1 MIYTEEQMM
10 NFRPKSKDFQ
20 DFVLDNFNIEGM
32 LLGLPMEEKNGKMIG
47 TKNNL
52 TKEQIKKF
60 HQDNYVETDKGVY
73 NPTIRNP
80 THFELRLRYT
90 DNIVCLDVDG
100 ILENGDCCLTD
111 IWSVPHMKEL
121 FLDCPYTLSRNKQL
135 PHFYFKLDGININE
149 LSNTYVDC
157 FKDLKGDVLFNHC
170 WEKIKDNQMYNY
182 NGELPAY
189 EYEDIKHIFKDGV
202 LDKKEPKPIQHKTFT
217 NSNDLVEELLNLITN
232 EYLQN
237 YQDWCKIVWSAK
249 NCGVAEDFMD
259 TISQK
264 ANNYTLDGFN
274 NVWKSSY
281 PAYTLGTIKYYAKLS
296 NPDEYYNV
304 IQKNDVNFNVIDIHS
319 DKSWANLFMKLCGDN
334 FIFQDGCLYVY
345 HNEKWRIDDK
355 HRFIKNQIQET
366 LIEFLNQY
374 KKNNVNH
381 ELKTKED
388 VDKFKEFTKA
398 LSACMKSVCT
408 ISQINSITE
417 NFINILVS
425 AQADLQ
431 NVFDDKPYMFCF
443 ANKSF
448 DLQTGDEIVV
458 QKEDYILQNT
468 NYNYE
473 EPTKE
478 EYDLIHTL
486 ISRIFPNEEI
496 RKCYLSVL
504 FMGMTGI
511 QVEKFFLANGCGR
524 NGKGLINDLYAKL
537 LGDDYFYK
545 LAVDVLTSKS
555 DLSKGAS
562 PQVANMDNKRCIIS
576 SEPDDD
582 YGTKI
587 KMNII
592 KDITGCNTINARQL
606 YSSNTNVR
614 MKQVQILECNK
625 KPQLSGKIDESVM
638 DRIVDIPFVSYFTTD
653 PEQWDEA
660 QNIYPLNTR
669 FKSSEFQ
676 FSHRC
681 ALFKYILDNAP
692 KELYI
697 PPIIKER
704 SSKFVM
710 NNDELYDWFNE
721 TYELTNDDKD
731 ILKMKDV
738 YKEFQAGELYQ
749 SKNKEQKRLLNY
761 KGFIE
766 YISTSIAFKGKY
778 YNDMKKIDGVVYT
791 ERIIKYRLKEND
803 TE

>member
-1 MIYTEEQMM
+1 MIYSVEQLM
-10 NFRPKSKDFQ
+10 NFRPETATHAFKE
-20 DFVLDNFNIEGM
+20 FVVNNFDVDGVFIA
-32 LLGLPMEEKNGKMIG
+32 LPMEEKNGKMIG

-60 HQDNYVETDKGVY
+60 HEDKYVETDKGVY

-90 DNIVCLDVDG
+90 DNIVCVDVDG

-135 PHFYFKLDGININE
+135 PHFYFKLDGINIKE

-157 FKDLKGDVLFNHC
+157 FKDLKGDILFNHC
-170 WEKIKDNQMYNY
+170 WEKINDNQMFNY
-182 NGELPAY
+182 KDELPVFM
-189 EYEDIKHIFKDGV
+189 YEDIKHIFKQGV
-202 LDKKEPKPIQHKTFT
+202 LDKKEAKPIKHNTFT
-217 NSNDLVEELLNLITN
+217 NSNNIAEELLNIVDVKHL
-232 EYLQN
+232 EN
-237 YQDWCKIVWSAK
+237 YQDWCKIVWAAK
-249 NCGVAEDFMD
+249 NCGVKEEFMD
-259 TISQK
+259 DISQK
-264 ANNYTLDGFN
+264 ASNYGGFN
-274 NVWKSSY
+274 NVWKSTY

-296 NPDEYYNV
+296 NSEEYYNIV
-304 IQKNDVNFNVIDIHS
+304 QKNDINFNVIDSHS
-319 DKSWANLFMKLCGDN
+319 DYSWANLFMKLCGDN
-334 FIFQDGCLYVY
+334 FIYQDGLLYVY
-345 HNEKWRIDDK
+345 HQNKWRIDDK
-355 HRFIKNQIQET
+355 NRFIKKQIQET

-374 KKNNVNH
+374 KKNNMKH
-381 ELKTKED
+381 ELKNKED
-388 VDKFKEFTKA
+388 IDKFKEFTKA
-398 LSACMKSVCT
+398 LASCMKTICT
-408 ISQINSITE
+408 IGQINSITE

-425 AQADLQ
+425 DQADLQ
-431 NVFDDKPYMFCF
+431 NVFDDKPYIFCF
-443 ANKSF
+443 SNKSF
-448 DLQTGDEIVV
+448 DLKTGEEIIV

-468 NYNYE
+468 NYAYE
-473 EPTKE
+473 EPTE
-478 EYDLIHTL
+478 EQYELIEKL
-486 ISRIFPNEEI
+486 ISQIFPNPEI
-496 RKCYLSVL
+496 RKCYMSVL

-524 NGKGLINDLYAKL
+524 NGKGLIHDLYAKL

-582 YGTKI
+582 FGTKLR
-587 KMNII
+587 MNII
-592 KDITGCNTINARQL
+592 KDITGCNVINARQL

-653 PEQWDEA
+653 EEQWDET
-660 QNIYPLNTR
+660 QNVYPLNTR

-676 FSHRC
+676 LSHRC
-681 ALFKYILDNAP
+681 ALFKYILNNAP

-721 TYELTNDDKD
+721 TYELTNDEKD
-731 ILKMKDV
+731 ILKMKDI
-738 YKEFQAGELYQ
+738 YKEFQNSELYQ

-778 YNDMKKIDGVVYT
+778 FNDKRKINGECYT
-791 ERIIKYRLKEND
+791 ERIIKYSIKEKE

>member
-1 MIYTEEQMM
+1 MIYSAEQLM
-10 NFRPKSKDFQ
+10 NFRPQTKTFQ
-20 DFVLDNFNIEGM
+20 DFVVENFDVDGVFIA
-32 LLGLPMEEKNGKMIG
+32 LPMEEKNGKMIG

-60 HQDNYVETDKGVY
+60 HEDKYVETEKGVY
-73 NPTIRNP
+73 NPSIRNP

-90 DNIVCLDVDG
+90 DSIVCLDVDG

-111 IWSVPHMKEL
+111 IWSVPYMKEL

-135 PHFYFKLDGININE
+135 PHFYFKLDGINIKE

-157 FKDLKGDVLFNHC
+157 FKDLKGDILFNHC
-170 WEKIKDNQMYNY
+170 WEKINDNQMFNY
-182 NGELPAY
+182 KDELPVFM
-189 EYEDIKHIFKDGV
+189 YEDIKHIFKQGV
-202 LDKKEPKPIQHKTFT
+202 LDKKEAKPIKHDTFT
-217 NSNDLVEELLNLITN
+217 NSNNIAEELLNIVDVKHL
-232 EYLQN
+232 EN
-237 YQDWCKIVWSAK
+237 YQDWCKIVWAAK
-249 NCGVAEDFMD
+249 NCGVKQEFMD
-259 TISQK
+259 AISQR
-264 ANNYTLDGFN
+264 ASNYGGFN
-274 NVWKSSY
+274 IVWKSTY

-296 NPDEYYNV
+296 DSEEYYNIV
-304 IQKNDVNFNVIDIHS
+304 QKNDINFNVIDIHS
-319 DKSWANLFMKLCGDN
+319 DYSWANLFMKLCGDN
-334 FIFQDGCLYVY
+334 FIYQDGLLYVY
-345 HNEKWRIDDK
+345 HQNKWRIDDK
-355 HRFIKNQIQET
+355 NRFIKKQIQET

-374 KKNNVNH
+374 KKNNMNH
-381 ELKTKED
+381 ELKNKED
-388 VDKFKEFTKA
+388 IDKFKEFTKA
-398 LSACMKSVCT
+398 LASCMKTICT
-408 ISQINSITE
+408 IGQINSITE

-425 AQADLQ
+425 DQADLK
-431 NVFDDKPYMFCF
+431 NVFDDKPYIFCF

-448 DLQTGDEIVV
+448 DLKTGEEIVV

-468 NYNYE
+468 NYAYD
-473 EPTKE
+473 EPTE
-478 EYDLIHTL
+478 EQYELIEKL
-486 ISRIFPNEEI
+486 ICQIFPNPEI
-496 RKCYLSVL
+496 RKCYMSVL
-504 FMGMTGI
+504 YMGMTGI

-524 NGKGLINDLYAKL
+524 NGKGLIHDLYAKL

-555 DLSKGAS
+555 DLGKGAS

-582 YGTKI
+582 FGTKLR
-587 KMNII
+587 MNII
-592 KDITGCNTINARQL
+592 KDITGCNVINARQL

-653 PEQWDEA
+653 EEQWDET

-676 FSHRC
+676 LSHRC
-681 ALFKYILDNAP
+681 ALFKYILENAP

-721 TYELTNDDKD
+721 TYQLTNDDKD

-778 YNDMKKIDGVVYT
+778 FNDMKKIDGVVYT
-791 ERIIKYRLKEND
+791 ERIIKYSIKEKE

>member
-1 MIYTEEQMM
+1 MIYSVEQLM
-10 NFRPKSKDFQ
+10 NFRPQTNSFQ
-20 DFVLDNFNIEGM
+20 DFVVENFDVDGVFIA
-32 LLGLPMEEKNGKMIG
+32 LPMEEKNGKMIG

-60 HQDNYVETDKGVY
+60 HEDKYVETDKGVY
-73 NPTIRNP
+73 NPTIINP

-90 DNIVCLDVDG
+90 DNIVCVDVDG

-111 IWSVPHMKEL
+111 VWSVPHMKEL

-135 PHFYFKLDGININE
+135 PHFYFKLDGINIKE

-157 FKDLKGDVLFNHC
+157 FKDLKGDILFNHC
-170 WEKIKDNQMYNY
+170 WEKINDNQMFNY
-182 NGELPAY
+182 KDELPFFR
-189 EYEDIKHIFKDGV
+189 YEDIKHIFKQGV
-202 LDKKEPKPIQHKTFT
+202 LDKKEAKPIKHNTFT
-217 NSNDLVEELLNLITN
+217 NSNNIAEELLNIVDVKHL
-232 EYLQN
+232 EN
-237 YQDWCKIVWSAK
+237 YQDWCKIVWAAK
-249 NCGVAEDFMD
+249 NCGVKEEFMD
-259 TISQK
+259 AISQK
-264 ANNYTLDGFN
+264 ASNYGGFN
-274 NVWKSSY
+274 NVWKSTY

-296 NPDEYYNV
+296 NSEEYYNIV
-304 IQKNDVNFNVIDIHS
+304 QKNDINFNVIDSHS
-319 DKSWANLFMKLCGDN
+319 DYSWANLFMKLCGDN
-334 FIFQDGCLYVY
+334 FIYQDGLLYVY
-345 HNEKWRIDDK
+345 HQNKWRIDDK
-355 HRFIKNQIQET
+355 NRFIKKQIQET

-374 KKNNVNH
+374 KKNNMNH
-381 ELKTKED
+381 ELKNKED
-388 VDKFKEFTKA
+388 IDKFKEFTKA
-398 LSACMKSVCT
+398 LASCMKTICT
-408 ISQINSITE
+408 IGQINSITE

-425 AQADLQ
+425 DQADLQ
-431 NVFDDKPYMFCF
+431 NVFDDKPYIFCF
-443 ANKSF
+443 SNKSF
-448 DLQTGDEIVV
+448 DLNNGEEIIV

-468 NYNYE
+468 NYAYE
-473 EPTKE
+473 EPTE
-478 EYDLIHTL
+478 EQYELIEKL
-486 ISRIFPNEEI
+486 ISQIFPNPEI
-496 RKCYLSVL
+496 RKCYMSVL

-524 NGKGLINDLYAKL
+524 NGKGLIHDLYAKL

-582 YGTKI
+582 FGTKLR
-587 KMNII
+587 MNII
-592 KDITGCNTINARQL
+592 KDITGCNVINARQL

-653 PEQWDEA
+653 QEQWDET

-676 FSHRC
+676 LSHRC
-681 ALFKYILDNAP
+681 ALFKYILNNAP

-721 TYELTNDDKD
+721 IYQLTNDEKN
-731 ILKMKDV
+731 ILKMKDI
-738 YKEFQAGELYQ
+738 YKEFQNSELYQ

-778 YNDMKKIDGVVYT
+778 FNDMKKIDGVVYT
-791 ERIIKYRLKEND
+791 ERIIKYIIKEK
-803 TE
+803 EAE